1 MKIIITEEQN
11 EQLNHKIRLT
21 VEKLGLKQSLEMFG
35 KDIIKQAY
43 IDNPYLILSE
53 YNKIKSIESG
63 GQTLYLDDNENV
75 IFTYYTQDQEDK
87 KGYCFF
93 NFKIYKLIE
102 QIFGDDYNFNK
113 QLILDWLKNTFNL
126 EGLKLT
132 TFG

>member
-1 MKIIITEEQN
+1 MKIIITEQQN
-11 EQLNHKIRLT
+11 EKLNKKIKLV
-21 VEKLGLKQSLEMFG
+21 VEKLGLNQSLEMFG
-35 KDIIKQAY
+35 KDIINQTF
-43 IDNPYLILSE
+43 IDEPYLILSG
-53 YNKIKSIESG
+53 YNKIKPIESG

-75 IFTYYTQDQEDK
+75 VFTYYTQDQEDK
-87 KGYCFF
+87 KGYYFF

-102 QIFGDDYNFNK
+102 QIFGNDYNFNK